1 MRACCS
7 FINWDP
13 EPSASKAHSHP
24 LLLQALPTSRRH
36 ALFGL
41 LSWRLLRGHA
51 QCRAF
56 LGGFLPQMLLLLSGN
71 YPCALDV
78 HKLAPSFVCFILS
91 CSEDFSTLKS
101 WQLPGDSWRIPWV
114 ELQLQDKDLL
124 CFTVERLWYRSVKSG
139 TYTGGDNAHRH
150 SA

>member
-1 MRACCS
+1 MRVCCS

-91 CSEDFSTLKS
+91 CSEDFSTLKFLTAS
-101 WQLPGDSWRIPWV
+101 RGLLKDSLGRTAATGQRFALFYSR
-114 ELQLQDKDLL
+114 E
-124 CFTVERLWYRSVKSG
+124 TVV
-139 TYTGGDNAHRH
+139 
-150 SA
+150 